1 MTVTI
6 RNFLTTAAGALLLS
20 TAASAQAQGWRFAPV
35 FTDADFKLDP
45 TLALTVGAVRPDGG
59 DDDSLSAFG
68 LEANFN
74 CGLLQ
79 SPDNRIRSHLA
90 LSRID
95 DDGVEVTTLE
105 LSPRY
110 TVPVSASVSI
120 GVGPS
125 LALLQVDNGRRD
137 EDLFGYGVTAGLD
150 YRAGSLY
157 AGADLRYQETTEE
170 HRLDFANWA
179 VTAKIGVNF

>member
-1 MTVTI
+1 MII
-6 RNFLTTAAGALLLS
+6 RKFLTGAFCALSLS
-20 TAASAQAQGWRFAPV
+20 TSVPAQAEGWRFAPL
-35 FTDADFKLDP
+35 FTDADFRLAP
-45 TLALTVGAVRPDGG
+45 ALALTIGSVRPQHG
-59 DDDSLSAFG
+59 DDDSLTAFG

-79 SPDNRIRSHLA
+79 SPDNRIRSHLS

-95 DDGVEVTTLE
+95 DDGLEVTTLA

-110 TVPVSASVSI
+110 TAPLTTGLSI

-125 LALLQVDNGRRD
+125 LALLQVDSGRRD
-137 EDLFGYGVTAGLD
+137 ENLFGYGVAAGLD

-170 HRLDFANWA
+170 RDLAFANWA

>member
-1 MTVTI
+1 MNF
-6 RNFLTTAAGALLLS
+6 RNLLTAAAGALLLS
-20 TAASAQAQGWRFAPV
+20 TAVSAQAEGWRFAPV
-35 FTDADFKLDP
+35 FTDTDFRLEP
-45 TLALTVGAVRPDGG
+45 TLALTLGAVRPNDG
-59 DDDSLSAFG
+59 DDDSLGAFG

-90 LSRID
+90 ISRID

-110 TVPVSASVSI
+110 TVPVSAAVSI

-125 LALLQVDNGRRD
+125 LALLQVDGGKRD
-137 EDLFGYGVTAGLD
+137 EDLFGYGVAAGLN

-157 AGADLRYQETTEE
+157 AGADLRYQETTED
-170 HRLDFANWA
+170 HHVDFANWA
-179 VTAKIGVNF
+179 LTAKIGVNF